1 MLYGVSGTTHG
12 VEETLKDFWATRP
25 RRPRRGRKIAGVAAG
40 IGNRYGIDPV
50 VIRVAFVVATVFG
63 GAGALF
69 YVLGWLFLPEQDD
82 EAAPFEAMV
91 THKRSST
98 GAAFTVLL
106 CLGLIPVFW
115 LFFDNQF
122 GGFAGA
128 ALVVGALFLLHRS
141 RGQYNRPAPVAPPPY
156 EPPADY
162 QPFTAPMPG
171 ATAPGASAAA
181 AAEPPVAPQP
191 EPGRQ
196 LASAAWPGH
205 GAEPTDEVPT
215 GPPAWDPLG
224 AAPFAWDLP
233 EPSEPAPEPPAPRR
247 KSKAGLF
254 TVGAALV
261 AGGGLAL
268 LAPYTGWLSVQHIV
282 GVVLAVLGLG
292 MVGGSMVRGG
302 RGLIGLA
309 VPLSVIGLGLTV
321 IAPEGLHGVGD
332 VNETPATRA
341 QVQSSYLRSAGTVHL
356 DLTKITDTSK
366 AIHTRVR
373 VDAGEILV
381 LVPRTADVDVTC
393 KANVGEVDCLGQT
406 QDGPGSE
413 KKIVNDFGPDG
424 EGGLKIDLDVHAG
437 AGHVEVRRG

>member
-1 MLYGVSGTTHG
+1 MLYVVSGTTHG

-25 RRPRRGRKIAGVAAG
+25 RRPRKGRKIAGVAAG

-50 VIRVAFVVATVFG
+50 VIRVAFVVATFYG

-106 CLGLIPVFW
+106 CLCLIPVFW
-115 LFFDNQF
+115 LFFDNEF

-128 ALVVGALFLLHRS
+128 ALVIGALFLLHRS
-141 RGQYNRPAPVAPPPY
+141 RGQYNRPAPVVPPPY

-162 QPFTAPMPG
+162 QPFTAPS
-171 ATAPGASAAA
+171 APGASAAA

-191 EPGRQ
+191 E
-196 LASAAWPGH
+196 
-205 GAEPTDEVPT
+205 VPA

-247 KSKAGLF
+247 KSKAGLV

-268 LAPYTGWLSVQHIV
+268 LAPYTNWLSVQHIV

-321 IAPEGLHGVGD
+321 ISPEGLHGVGD
-332 VNETPATRA
+332 INETPATAA
-341 QVQSSYLRSAGTVHL
+341 QVQPSYLRSAGTIHL
-356 DLTKITDTSK
+356 DLTKITDTRK
-366 AIHTRVR
+366 PVHTRLR

-381 LVPRTADVDVTC
+381 RVPPTADVDVTC
-393 KANVGEVDCLGQT
+393 KANVGEVDCLGLT
-406 QDGPGSE
+406 ENGPDSE
-413 KKIVNDFGPDG
+413 KKIDNDFGPDG
-424 EGGLKIDLDVHAG
+424 EGGLKINLDVHAG